1 MERIDEI
8 VRTSPVSFAGTY
20 ERRHAVRG
28 LRLQLIPFVALALGL
43 LAVTAASAPLGAGI
57 TILLF
62 ACFVTIAYFTA
73 ASYRRELNK
82 VNLRPPHGSVTGEL
96 SADGLVLRDEEREER
111 RAWTEFLR
119 VQVLS
124 SVILLH
130 NHDGSAVLLPA
141 EFFEPA
147 SWRHAKRIAR
157 ATSAAKAGAIPPSL
171 KMAFLALCAALVFLY
186 AFYLLSR
193 AAR

>member
-1 MERIDEI
+1 MKP
-8 VRTSPVSFAGTY
+8 SSVSFAGTY
-20 ERRHAVRG
+20 ELRHAVRG

-43 LAVTAASAPLGAGI
+43 LAVTAASAPIGAGI
-57 TILLF
+57 TILLS
-62 ACFVTIAYFTA
+62 ACFVTVVYFTA

-82 VNLRPPHGSVTGEL
+82 ANLRPPHGSVTGEL
-96 SADGLVLRDEEREER
+96 SADGLVMRDDEREER

-130 NHDGSAVLLPA
+130 NHDGSAVLLPS

-157 ATSAAKAGAIPPSL
+157 ATGAAKAGAIPTSL
-171 KMAFLALCAALVFLY
+171 KVAFIALCAALVLLY
-186 AFYLLSR
+186 TFYLLSR